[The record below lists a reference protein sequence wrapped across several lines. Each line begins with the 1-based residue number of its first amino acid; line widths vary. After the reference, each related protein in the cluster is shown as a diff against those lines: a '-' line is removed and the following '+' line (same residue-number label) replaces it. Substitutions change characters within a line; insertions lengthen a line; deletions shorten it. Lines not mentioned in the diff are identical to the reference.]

1 MFCSVKIYR
10 QFQSEIVRVPCTNT
24 ILKTESRTFCSLK
37 ISKIFQYFLL
47 LLSLIIR
54 NLFIY
59 YTLHERHCKENLFQS
74 WHQKHQNNVSNIFQS
89 VWLTLKY
96 FKTICFWMATAANIF
111 ESWSGEYRFLL
122 SVVGKTNIKKI
133 KHKRENNKH
142 DDISVTWVLRWSL
155 WLQLATTYM
164 VIKPYFSNFPFLYPL
179 KTSENQRFLDA
190 FSEYRNTTLI

>member
-10 QFQSEIVRVPCTNT
+10 QFHSEIVRVPCTNT
-24 ILKTESRTFCSLK
+24 ILKTESRTFFCLE

-59 YTLHERHCKENLFQS
+59 YTLHERHFKENLFQS

-155 WLQLATTYM
+155 WL
-164 VIKPYFSNFPFLYPL
+164 
-179 KTSENQRFLDA
+179 
-190 FSEYRNTTLI
+190 